1 MRVAVITILLLTA
14 MYPLVTSTSLDE
26 SPFEPQFTG
35 ASGVEVIS
43 EVEPNNVNT
52 SGQETY
58 PGDVVRGTVDMWD
71 DKHDWFKVWLE
82 PGQTLL
88 LTLSHASGDG
98 VSMSV
103 WDEENTHLGVSNPSK
118 TRDTIFLGEEETDM
132 GGVYFVSINATM
144 TEAGGGAYVLE
155 IDAGYAVQW
164 YSPEVGWYAASE
176 QYDAKGNLMY
186 TSSLSTYQFANAN
199 TTDKQSAPV
208 WSNGDFWNLSVS
220 MPEFFGTTYEEYHQM
235 TVTGSD
241 TVSGKECYRVSIVGN
256 STLEMNFAGM
266 TTTITDEQSGVAC
279 FAKDTLSMV
288 HENLTFTSS
297 METSG
302 GFGMMSTSARSCTT
316 SDWGD
321 PDEDCDDVADDFDNC
336 PGTAPGA
343 EVDAWGCSDAQNG
356 GGSGGGS
363 DDTDGDGIP
372 DSNDACPNEASTAEN
387 DADSDGCPDDNGGG
401 NNGGGDGGDGSGSGT
416 ADADNDGVSDDEDDC
431 PNTPAGESAD
441 FFGCSDSQNGGGNNG
456 GGNNGG
462 GNNGGGDNG
471 GGGFG
476 GLDDICIPSGADMS
490 QKTVINSDL
499 TYANGMNNFNF
510 PLTEG
515 KVWSEASVGSG
526 TISLSIEMGGCTI
539 STMDMDDSGA
549 LPLNYRHLGDQS
561 FTIGQSSVTA
571 TGIQVFAGRQGNDD
585 WATADFTL
593 LQSVPDDVAKMGL
606 PFAAWINVV
615 GFNEFDSTVNLS
627 ASINAP
633 NAPLTFNS
641 TQLSVDEL
649 GAVIVD
655 TMNMESGDYV
665 LTITGTS
672 NGMDRSITVPFT
684 VDNNPDFD
692 IVTLDPWIVIPQ
704 GIEWVVPTP
713 IFIEPVNGFSG
724 ADVTIGVTV
733 PEGVS
738 ASLDFAT
745 GKAPFLSVLTLTIPS
760 NLSAGD
766 YTVIVTG
773 TAGSTVHSDEITFTI
788 TSIPEFSLDIEN
800 REQIIEDGTMSISG
814 VIDAH
819 NGLDLTLGGA
829 LDVLIEPYNQEL
841 LDSAVITWGTIDSN
855 GDLPFTVTFNVDDS
869 IPRNEYTIN
878 LNVVSLD
885 GGLAHS
891 ASVAFVTESS
901 TLDGT
906 AVAADA
912 SAVSSGNTSQHD
924 GTDDSATSIA
934 SGETNDDSKDDDS
947 DSDSKSSNTAIIVG
961 STIGVIGIIAGV
973 AVVVLRSRNGG
984 TSKDFGQQMWTDQ
997 TNMVAQTQMPGTP
1010 QMMQQPVQPMQ
1021 QQPVQPM
1028 QQQPVQPMQQQPVQ
1042 PVAPAPVPQMATA
1055 PPPPAQPT
1063 TVADYTGLPAGGQYD
1078 QSTGQTIYIQTDG
1091 TRWQMMG
1098 DGSFNKL

>member
-1 MRVAVITILLLTA
+1 
-14 MYPLVTSTSLDE
+14 
-26 SPFEPQFTG
+26 G
-35 ASGVEVIS
+35 
-43 EVEPNNVNT
+43 
-52 SGQETY
+52 
-58 PGDVVRGTVDMWD
+58 
-71 DKHDWFKVWLE
+71 
-82 PGQTLL
+82 
-88 LTLSHASGDG
+88 SGDG
-98 VSMSV
+98 S
-103 WDEENTHLGVSNPSK
+103 
-118 TRDTIFLGEEETDM
+118 
-132 GGVYFVSINATM
+132 
-144 TEAGGGAYVLE
+144 
-155 IDAGYAVQW
+155 
-164 YSPEVGWYAASE
+164 
-176 QYDAKGNLMY
+176 
-186 TSSLSTYQFANAN
+186 
-199 TTDKQSAPV
+199 
-208 WSNGDFWNLSVS
+208 
-220 MPEFFGTTYEEYHQM
+220 
-235 TVTGSD
+235 
-241 TVSGKECYRVSIVGN
+241 
-256 STLEMNFAGM
+256 
-266 TTTITDEQSGVAC
+266 
-279 FAKDTLSMV
+279 
-288 HENLTFTSS
+288 
-297 METSG
+297 
-302 GFGMMSTSARSCTT
+302 
-316 SDWGD
+316 
-321 PDEDCDDVADDFDNC
+321 
-336 PGTAPGA
+336 
-343 EVDAWGCSDAQNG
+343 
-356 GGSGGGS
+356 
-363 DDTDGDGIP
+363 GDG
-372 DSNDACPNEASTAEN
+372 S
-387 DADSDGCPDDNGGG
+387 G
-401 NNGGGDGGDGSGSGT
+401 NNGGSGDGGSGDGS
-416 ADADNDGVSDDEDDC
+416 
-431 PNTPAGESAD
+431 
-441 FFGCSDSQNGGGNNG
+441 
-456 GGNNGG
+456 
-462 GNNGGGDNG
+462 GNNGGGDN

-476 GLDDICIPSGADMS
+476 GLDDICIPSGTDMS
-490 QKTVINSDL
+490 TETIIKSDL
-499 TYANGMNNFNF
+499 TYPNGINELNF

-515 KVWSEASVGSG
+515 KVWSESAVGTG

-561 FTIGQSSVTA
+561 FTVGQSSVTA
-571 TGIQVFAGRQGNDD
+571 TGIQVFSGREGNND

-627 ASINAP
+627 ASINEP

-641 TQLSVDEL
+641 TQLTVDEL

-672 NGMDRSITVPFT
+672 SGMDRSITVPFT

-819 NGLDLTLGGA
+819 NGLDLSLGGA

-855 GDLPFTVTFNVDDS
+855 GDLPFTVTFTVDDS

-906 AVAADA
+906 AVAADS

-924 GTDDSATSIA
+924 GTDSSATSIA
-934 SGETNDDSKDDDS
+934 SGETNDDSNDDDS
-947 DSDSKSSNTAIIVG
+947 KADSKSSNTGIIVG
-961 STIGVIGIIAGV
+961 STIAVLGIIAGV
-973 AVVVLRSRNGG
+973 AVVVLRSRNSGAN
-984 TSKDFGQQMWTDQ
+984 KDFGQQMWADQ
-997 TNMVAQTQMPGTP
+997 TSMVAQTQMPGSP
-1010 QMMQQPVQPMQ
+1010 QMMQQPMMQQPVQPMQ
-1021 QQPVQPM
+1021 QQPVQQMAQPM
-1028 QQQPVQPMQQQPVQ
+1028 VQQPVQPMQGMAQPVQPQ

-1078 QSTGQTIYIQTDG
+1078 QSTGQTIYILPDG
-1091 TRWQMMG
+1091 ARWQMMG

>member
-14 MYPLVTSTSLDE
+14 MYPLVTSTSLE
-26 SPFEPQFTG
+26 ENSFEPQFTG
-35 ASGVEVIS
+35 ASGVDVIS
-43 EVEPNNVNT
+43 ESEPNNVNT
-52 SGQETY
+52 SGQEVY
-58 PGDVVRGTVDMWD
+58 PGDVVRGAVDMWD
-71 DKHDWFKVWLE
+71 DRHDWFNVWLE

-118 TRDTIFLGEEETDM
+118 TRDTIFLDEDDTDM
-132 GGVYFVSINATM
+132 GGAYSVSINATM

-155 IDAGYAVQW
+155 IDAGYTVQW

-176 QYDAKGNLMY
+176 QYDANGDLMY
-186 TSSLSTYQFANAN
+186 TSSLSSYQFANAN

-208 WSNGDFWNLSVS
+208 WANGDFWNLTVS
-220 MPEFFGTTYEEYHQM
+220 MPEFFGTSYDEYHQM
-235 TVTGSD
+235 TVTGSE
-241 TVSGKECYRVSIVGN
+241 TVSGKECYRVSIAGK
-256 STLEMNFAGM
+256 STFAMNFAGLS
-266 TTTITDEQSGVAC
+266 TTITDEQSGVAC
-279 FAKDTLSMV
+279 YAKDTLSLV
-288 HENLTFTSS
+288 HENITYTSKT
-297 METSG
+297 ETSG
-302 GFGMMSTSARSCTT
+302 GFGMMSTSARECT
-316 SDWGD
+316 DDFGD
-321 PDEDCDDVADDFDNC
+321 PDEDCDGVSDDWDDC

-343 EVDAWGCSDAQNG
+343 EVDGWGCSDAQNNGDGSGGDGSG
-356 GGSGGGS
+356 GGSGG
-363 DDTDGDGIP
+363 
-372 DSNDACPNEASTAEN
+372 
-387 DADSDGCPDDNGGG
+387 
-401 NNGGGDGGDGSGSGT
+401 SGGT
-416 ADADNDGVSDDEDDC
+416 ADADNDGVIDDDDFC
-431 PNTPAGESAD
+431 PDTPMGESVDA
-441 FFGCSDSQNGGGNNG
+441 FGCSEAQNGGGDG
-456 GGNNGG
+456 GSGDGSG
-462 GNNGGGDNG
+462 DGSGNNGGGDNG
-471 GGGFG
+471 GGSSDDGSGGGFG
-476 GLDDICIPSGADMS
+476 GLDDICIPSGTDMS
-490 QKTVINSDL
+490 TETVIKSDL
-499 TYANGMNNFNF
+499 TYPNGINELNF

-515 KVWSEASVGSG
+515 KVWSEASVGTG
-526 TISLSIEMGGCTI
+526 TISLSIEMDGCTI

-561 FTIGQSSVTA
+561 FTVGQSSVTA
-571 TGIQVFAGRQGNDD
+571 TGIQVFSGREGNND
-585 WATADFTL
+585 WATPDFTL

-615 GFNEFDSTVNLS
+615 GFNEFDSTVNIS
-627 ASINAP
+627 ASINSQ
-633 NAPLTFNS
+633 NAPLAFDS
-641 TQLSVDEL
+641 QQLSVDEL

-655 TMNMESGDYV
+655 TMSMESGNYV

-684 VDNNPDFD
+684 VDNNPDFE

-704 GIEWVVPTP
+704 GVEWVVPTP

-724 ADVTIGVTV
+724 ADVTVGVTV

-788 TSIPEFSLDIEN
+788 TSMPEFSLEIEN
-800 REQIIEDGTMSISG
+800 REQIITDGSMTISG

-829 LDVLIEPYNQEL
+829 LDILIEPYNQEL
-841 LDSAVITWGTIDSN
+841 LDSAVITWGSIDSD
-855 GDLPFTVTFNVDDS
+855 GDLPFTVTFTVDES
-869 IPRNEYTIN
+869 TPRNEYTIN

-885 GGLAHS
+885 GGLAHT

-906 AVAADA
+906 AIAADS

-924 GTDDSATSIA
+924 GTDSSATSIT
-934 SGETNDDSKDDDS
+934 SEETKDDADKA
-947 DSDSKSSNTAIIVG
+947 DDESDSKSSNTVLIVS
-961 STIGVIGIIAGV
+961 STIGVIAIIGGIAF
-973 AVVVLRSRNGG
+973 VVLRNRNGG
-984 TSKDFGQQMWTDQ
+984 ANKQFSQQIWADQ
-997 TNMVAQTQMPGTP
+997 TNMVAQTQIPGAP
-1010 QMMQQPVQPMQ
+1010 QQMIQQPMMQQPMA
-1021 QQPVQPM
+1021 QQPVQQMHQPM
-1028 QQQPVQPMQQQPVQ
+1028 AQQPVQSMQPVQ
-1042 PVAPAPVPQMATA
+1042 TQPVASVPQMATA

-1078 QSTGQTIYIQTDG
+1078 QSTGQTIYILPDG
-1091 TRWQMMG
+1091 ARWQMMS
-1098 DGSFNKL
+1098 DGSFTKL

>member
-14 MYPLVTSTSLDE
+14 MYPLVTSSSLDE

-35 ASGVEVIS
+35 ASGVDVIS
-43 EVEPNNVNT
+43 EAEPNNVNT

-118 TRDTIFLGEEETDM
+118 TRDTIFLGEEQTDM

-144 TEAGGGAYVLE
+144 TEVGGGAYVLE

-176 QYDAKGNLMY
+176 QYNAKGELMY
-186 TSSLSTYQFANAN
+186 TSSISSYQFANAN

-208 WSNGDFWNLSVS
+208 WSNGDFWNLSVT
-220 MPEFFGTTYEEYHQM
+220 MPAIFGTTYDEYHQM

-241 TVSGKECYRVSIVGN
+241 TVSGKECYRVGIVGN
-256 STLEMNFAGM
+256 STFTSSFAGM

-279 FAKDTLSMV
+279 YAKDTLSMV

-302 GFGMMSTSARSCTT
+302 GFGMMSTSARSCT
-316 SDWGD
+316 DDFGD
-321 PDEDCDDVADDFDNC
+321 PDEDCDNVGDDFDSC
-336 PGTAPGA
+336 PGTAPGV
-343 EVDAWGCSDAQNG
+343 EVDGFGCSDAQNG
-356 GGSGGGS
+356 GGGGGS

-372 DSNDACPNEASTAEN
+372 DLNDACPNEASTAEN
-387 DADSDGCPDDNGGG
+387 DADSDGCPDDNG
-401 NNGGGDGGDGSGSGT
+401 GGGDGGDGSGSGT

-462 GNNGGGDNG
+462 GDNG

-476 GLDDICIPSGADMS
+476 GLDDICIPSGTDMS

-515 KVWSEASVGSG
+515 KVWSEAAVGSG

-539 STMDMDDSGA
+539 STMDIQDSGA

-585 WATADFTL
+585 WATPDFTL
-593 LQSVPDDVAKMGL
+593 LPSVPDDVAKMGL

-615 GFNEFDSTVNLS
+615 GFNEFASIVNLS
-627 ASINAP
+627 ASINP
-633 NAPLTFNS
+633 SNAPLTFNS
-641 TQLSVDEL
+641 TQLTVDEL

-655 TMNMESGDYV
+655 TMNLDSGDYII
-665 LTITGTS
+665 TITGTS

-684 VDNNPDFD
+684 VDNDPDFD

-704 GIEWVVPTP
+704 GVEWVVPTP
-713 IFIEPVNGFSG
+713 IFIEPINGFSG

-733 PEGVS
+733 PDGVT
-738 ASLDFAT
+738 AQLDFSQGT
-745 GKAPFLSVLTLTIPS
+745 APFLSVLTLTIPS

-773 TAGSTVHSDEITFTI
+773 TAGSTVHSDEITFTL
-788 TSIPEFSLDIEN
+788 TSMPEFSLEVEN

-819 NGLDLTLGGA
+819 NGLDLALGGA

-855 GDLPFTVTFNVDDS
+855 GDLPFTVTFTVDES
-869 IPRNEYTIN
+869 IPRNQYTIN

-934 SGETNDDSKDDDS
+934 SGETNDDSKNDDS

-984 TSKDFGQQMWTDQ
+984 TSKDFGQQMWNEQ
-997 TNMVAQTQMPGTP
+997 SGMMEQIPVAGSP
-1010 QMMQQPVQPMQ
+1010 QMMQ

-1028 QQQPVQPMQQQPVQ
+1028 QQMQQIQQQSVQQMPQQSMQEMAHPMQQPVQ
-1042 PVAPAPVPQMATA
+1042 PVAPAPVAQMAIA

-1091 TRWQMMG
+1091 TKWQMMG
-1098 DGSFNKL
+1098 DGSFNRL